1 MQTIKQNK
9 KIAVIIPSFRVKKH
23 ILKVI
28 EGLDN
33 LIEIIIVVDDQ
44 CPEASGKHV
53 EELCKDPRVH
63 VYYNQVNLGVGG
75 ATINGYRKALELG
88 ADILIKVDGDGQMD
102 PGKIPDLIKP
112 IITGEA
118 DYTKGNR
125 FYFLTELKR
134 MPKMR
139 LFGNSMLSLI
149 SKIVTGYWNI
159 TDPTNGYTAL
169 NGKILKYLTLDKI
182 NKRYFFES
190 DMLFRLATCRAVVQD
205 IPMHPKYE
213 DETSSLSILN
223 TALKFPFLYFVRF
236 VKRLFYNYFLRDF
249 NIGTIHLLFGLF
261 LFSFGVIFGS
271 IAWYHSVSS
280 GHLASTGT
288 VMVSVLPIILGFQML
303 LSFISYDIQNQPT
316 KPLSEV
322 D

>member
-1 MQTIKQNK
+1 MQTNKQNK
-9 KIAVIIPSFRVKKH
+9 KVAVIIPSFKVKKH
-23 ILKVI
+23 ILNVI
-28 EGLDN
+28 DGLDDLVD
-33 LIEIIIVVDDQ
+33 LIVVVDDQ
-44 CPEASGKHV
+44 CPEQSGKHV
-53 EELCKDPRVH
+53 QEHCTDKRVH
-63 VYYNQVNLGVGG
+63 VIFNPVNLGVGG
-75 ATINGYRKALELG
+75 ATINGYKKALELK
-88 ADILIKVDGDGQMD
+88 ADILVKVDGDGQMD
-102 PGKIPDLIKP
+102 PTKISDLIKP
-112 IITGEA
+112 ILSGEA

-159 TDPTNGYTAL
+159 TDPTNGFTAIES
-169 NGKILKYLTLDKI
+169 KILKYLSLEKI

-190 DMLFRLATCRAVVQD
+190 DMLFRLSTSRAVIQD

-213 DETSSLSILN
+213 DEISNLNILQ
-223 TALKFPFLYFVRF
+223 TILKFPFLYFVRF

-249 NIGTIHLLFGLF
+249 NIGTIHLIFGLF
-261 LFSFGVIFGS
+261 LFIFGVIFGS
-271 IAWYHSVSS
+271 IAWCNSNTS

-288 VMVSVLPIILGFQML
+288 IMISVLPIILGFQML

-316 KPLSEV
+316 KPLSQVE
-322 D
+322 